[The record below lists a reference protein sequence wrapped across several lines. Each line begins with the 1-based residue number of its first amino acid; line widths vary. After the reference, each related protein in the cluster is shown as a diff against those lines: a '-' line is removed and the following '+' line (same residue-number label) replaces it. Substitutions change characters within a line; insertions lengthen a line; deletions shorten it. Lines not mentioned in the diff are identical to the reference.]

1 MTVPSAHQPLLA
13 IRDLSVKFADATA
26 VKDVS
31 FTLDRGQTMALV
43 GESGS
48 GKSVTALSILQLLP
62 YPRAS
67 HPSGSIIFDG
77 QEMIGAKERTLR
89 KIRGNRISMIF
100 QEPMTSLN
108 PLHNIEKQVGEV
120 LFLHKGLRG
129 AKARARILE
138 LLDLV
143 GIPDPASRLKALP
156 HELSGGQRQ
165 RVMIAMALAN
175 EPELLIADEPTTALD
190 VTIQAQIL
198 ELLKDLQAKLG
209 MALLLITHDLQ
220 IVQKMAQTVCVMK
233 DGEIV
238 EAGQAH
244 ALFDAPKHAYTK
256 KLLSA
261 VPSGEAPVLPENATE
276 LLETS
281 NIHVQFPIGRKGI
294 LGRPDHYLN
303 AVDRISL
310 TLKQGETLGIVGES
324 GSGKTTL
331 AMAILRLL
339 KSSGDIR
346 FAGQDIRGFS
356 GADLRKLRRDMQVVF
371 QDPFGS
377 LSPRM
382 SIAQIVGEGLEIHE
396 PTLTKAEREARIAEA
411 LTEVDLPQNAMDRYP
426 HEFSG
431 GQRQRISIA
440 RALVLKPR
448 FIVLDEPTSALDM
461 SVQAQI
467 VELLRDLQARH
478 KMAYLFISHD
488 LRVVRALSHRVMVM
502 KGGKLVES
510 GPAADV
516 FDNPT
521 QPYTKALLAAAL
533 DLKATGTEFVRN

>member
-1 MTVPSAHQPLLA
+1 MTTPQSTQPLLVVN
-13 IRDLSVKFADATA
+13 DLSVNFAGIPA
-26 VKDVS
+26 VKGIS
-31 FTLDRGQTMALV
+31 FSMGRGETMALV

-62 YPRAS
+62 YPRAT
-67 HPSGSIIFDG
+67 HPSGSITFDG
-77 QEMIGAKERTLR
+77 TEMVGADERTLR
-89 KIRGNRISMIF
+89 QIRGNRISMIF

-108 PLHNIEKQVGEV
+108 PLHNIEKQIGEV
-120 LFLHKGLRG
+120 LLLHKGLRG
-129 AKARARILE
+129 GKARARILE

-143 GIPDPASRLKALP
+143 GIPDPSSRLRALP

-198 ELLKDLQAKLG
+198 ELLQDLQSKLG
-209 MALLLITHDLQ
+209 MGLLLITHDLQ
-220 IVQKMAQTVCVMK
+220 IVQKMAQNVCVMK

-238 EAGQAH
+238 ERGTGH
-244 ALFDAPKHAYTK
+244 GLFENPQHPYTQ
-256 KLLSA
+256 KLLAA
-261 VPSGEAPVLPENATE
+261 VPSGNAPALPENAAG

-281 NIHVQFPIGRKGI
+281 NIQVRFPIGRKGL
-294 LGRPDHYLN
+294 LGRPESYLD
-303 AVDRISL
+303 AVDHISL

-339 KSSGDIR
+339 KSDGDIR
-346 FAGQDIRGFS
+346 FGGKDIRKFS
-356 GADLRKLRRDMQVVF
+356 GADLRTLRRDMQVVF

-396 PTLTKAEREARIAEA
+396 PDLTPGERQKRISEA
-411 LTEVDLPQNAMDRYP
+411 LSEVDLPQNAMDRYP

-502 KGGKLVES
+502 QNGKLVES
-510 GPAADV
+510 GAAADV
-516 FDNPT
+516 FDHPQ

-533 DLKATGTEFVRN
+533 DLRAAGTDFVSN

>member
-1 MTVPSAHQPLLA
+1 MTNIQSTQPLLVVS
-13 IRDLSVKFADATA
+13 DLSASFAGIPA
-26 VKDVS
+26 VKGIS
-31 FTLDRGQTMALV
+31 FSMGRGETMALV

-62 YPRAS
+62 YPRAT
-67 HPSGSIIFDG
+67 HPSGSITFDG
-77 QEMIGAKERTLR
+77 TEMVGADERTLR
-89 KIRGNRISMIF
+89 QIRGNRISMIF

-108 PLHNIEKQVGEV
+108 PLHNIEKQIGEV
-120 LFLHKGLRG
+120 LLLHKGLRG
-129 AKARARILE
+129 GKARARILE

-143 GIPDPASRLKALP
+143 GIPDPSSRLKALP

-198 ELLKDLQAKLG
+198 ELLQDLQNKLG
-209 MALLLITHDLQ
+209 MGLLLITHDLQ
-220 IVQKMAQTVCVMK
+220 IVQKMAQNVCVMK

-238 EAGQAH
+238 ERGTGH
-244 ALFDAPKHAYTK
+244 GLFENPQHPYTQ
-256 KLLSA
+256 KLLAA
-261 VPSGEAPVLPENATE
+261 VPSGNAPALPENAAD

-281 NIHVQFPIGRKGI
+281 NIQVRFPIGRKGL
-294 LGRPDHYLN
+294 LGRPESYLD
-303 AVDRISL
+303 AVDHISL

-339 KSSGDIR
+339 KSNGDIR
-346 FAGQDIRGFS
+346 FGGKDIRKFA
-356 GADLRKLRRDMQVVF
+356 GADLRTLRRDMQVVF

-396 PTLTKAEREARIAEA
+396 PDLTPGERQKRISEA
-411 LTEVDLPQNAMDRYP
+411 LVEVDLPQNAMDRYP

-448 FIVLDEPTSALDM
+448 FMVLDEPTSALDM

-502 KGGKLVES
+502 QGGKLVES
-510 GPAADV
+510 GAAADV
-516 FDNPT
+516 FDHPQ

-533 DLKATGTEFVRN
+533 DLRAAGTDFVRN

>member
-1 MTVPSAHQPLLA
+1 MTNIQSTQPLLVVS
-13 IRDLSVKFADATA
+13 DLSASFAGIPA
-26 VKDVS
+26 VKGIS
-31 FTLDRGQTMALV
+31 FSMGRGETMALV

-62 YPRAS
+62 YPRAT
-67 HPSGSIIFDG
+67 HPSGSITFDG
-77 QEMIGAKERTLR
+77 TEMVGADERTLR
-89 KIRGNRISMIF
+89 QIRGNRISMIF

-108 PLHNIEKQVGEV
+108 PLHNIEKQIGEV
-120 LFLHKGLRG
+120 LLLHKGLRG
-129 AKARARILE
+129 GKARARILE

-143 GIPDPASRLKALP
+143 GIPDPSSRLKALP

-198 ELLKDLQAKLG
+198 ELLQDLQTKLG
-209 MALLLITHDLQ
+209 MGLLLITHDLQ
-220 IVQKMAQTVCVMK
+220 IVQKMAQHVCVMK

-238 EAGQAH
+238 ERGSGH
-244 ALFDAPKHAYTK
+244 GLFENPQHPYTQ
-256 KLLSA
+256 KLLAA
-261 VPSGEAPVLPENATE
+261 VPSGHAPDLPENAAD

-281 NIHVQFPIGRKGI
+281 NIQVRFPIGRKGL
-294 LGRPDHYLN
+294 LGRPESYLD
-303 AVDRISL
+303 AVDHISL

-339 KSSGDIR
+339 KSNGDIR
-346 FAGQDIRGFS
+346 FGGKDIRKFA
-356 GADLRKLRRDMQVVF
+356 GADLRTLRRDMQVVF

-396 PTLTKAEREARIAEA
+396 PDLTPAERQARISEA
-411 LTEVDLPQNAMDRYP
+411 LVEVDLPQNAMDRYP

-448 FIVLDEPTSALDM
+448 FMVLDEPTSALDM

-502 KGGKLVES
+502 QGGKLVES
-510 GPAADV
+510 GAAADV
-516 FDNPT
+516 FDHPQ

-533 DLKATGTEFVRN
+533 DLRAAGTDFVRN

>member
-1 MTVPSAHQPLLA
+1 MTNIQSTQPLLVVS
-13 IRDLSVKFADATA
+13 DLSASFAGIPA
-26 VKDVS
+26 VKGIS
-31 FTLDRGQTMALV
+31 FSMRRGETMALV

-62 YPRAS
+62 YPRAT
-67 HPSGSIIFDG
+67 HPSGSITFDG
-77 QEMIGAKERTLR
+77 TEMVGADERTLR
-89 KIRGNRISMIF
+89 QIRGNRISMIF

-108 PLHNIEKQVGEV
+108 PLHNIEKQIGEV
-120 LFLHKGLRG
+120 LLLHKGLRG
-129 AKARARILE
+129 GKARARILE

-143 GIPDPASRLKALP
+143 GIPDPSSRLKALP

-198 ELLKDLQAKLG
+198 ELLQDLQSKLG
-209 MALLLITHDLQ
+209 MGLLLITHDLQ
-220 IVQKMAQTVCVMK
+220 IVQKMAQNVCVMK

-238 EAGQAH
+238 ERGTGH
-244 ALFDAPKHAYTK
+244 GLFENPQHPYTQ
-256 KLLSA
+256 KLLAA
-261 VPSGEAPVLPENATE
+261 VPSGNAPALPENAAD

-281 NIHVQFPIGRKGI
+281 NIQVRFPIGRKGL
-294 LGRPDHYLN
+294 LGRPESYLD
-303 AVDRISL
+303 AVDHISL

-339 KSSGDIR
+339 KSNGEIR
-346 FAGQDIRGFS
+346 FGGKDVRKFA
-356 GADLRKLRRDMQVVF
+356 GADLRTLRRDMQVVF

-382 SIAQIVGEGLEIHE
+382 SISQIVGEGLEIHE
-396 PTLTKAEREARIAEA
+396 PDLTPAERQARISEA
-411 LTEVDLPQNAMDRYP
+411 LSEVDLPQNAMDRYP

-448 FIVLDEPTSALDM
+448 FMVLDEPTSALDM

-502 KGGKLVES
+502 QGGKLVES
-510 GPAADV
+510 GAAADV
-516 FDNPT
+516 FDHPQ

-533 DLKATGTEFVRN
+533 DLRAAGTDFVRN

>member
-1 MTVPSAHQPLLA
+1 MTNIQSTQPLLVVS
-13 IRDLSVKFADATA
+13 DLSASFAGIPA
-26 VKDVS
+26 VKGIS
-31 FTLDRGQTMALV
+31 FSMGRGETMALV

-62 YPRAS
+62 YPRAT
-67 HPSGSIIFDG
+67 HPSGSITFDG
-77 QEMIGAKERTLR
+77 TEIVGADERTLR
-89 KIRGNRISMIF
+89 QIRGNRISMIF

-108 PLHNIEKQVGEV
+108 PLHNIEKQIGEV
-120 LFLHKGLRG
+120 LLLHKGLRG
-129 AKARARILE
+129 GKARARILE

-143 GIPDPASRLKALP
+143 GIPDPSSRLKALP

-198 ELLKDLQAKLG
+198 ELLQDLQNKLG
-209 MALLLITHDLQ
+209 MGLLLITHDLQ
-220 IVQKMAQTVCVMK
+220 IVQKMAQNVCVMK

-238 EAGQAH
+238 ERGTGH
-244 ALFDAPKHAYTK
+244 GLFENPQHAYTQ
-256 KLLSA
+256 KLLAA
-261 VPSGEAPVLPENATE
+261 VPSGNAPDLPENAAD

-281 NIHVQFPIGRKGI
+281 NIQVRFPIGRKGL
-294 LGRPDHYLN
+294 LGRPESYLD
-303 AVDRISL
+303 AVDHISL

-339 KSSGDIR
+339 KSNGEIR
-346 FAGQDIRGFS
+346 FGGKDVRKFA
-356 GADLRKLRRDMQVVF
+356 GADLRTLRRDMQVVF

-382 SIAQIVGEGLEIHE
+382 SISQIVGEGLEIHE
-396 PTLTKAEREARIAEA
+396 PDLTPAERQARISEA
-411 LTEVDLPQNAMDRYP
+411 LSEVDLPQNAMDRYP

-502 KGGKLVES
+502 QGGKLVES
-510 GPAADV
+510 GAAADV
-516 FDNPT
+516 FDHPQ

-533 DLKATGTEFVRN
+533 DLRAAGTDFVSN

>member
-1 MTVPSAHQPLLA
+1 MTTPQSTQPLLVVN
-13 IRDLSVKFADATA
+13 DLSVNFAGIPA
-26 VKDVS
+26 VKGIS
-31 FTLDRGQTMALV
+31 FSMGRGETMALV

-62 YPRAS
+62 YPRAT
-67 HPSGSIIFDG
+67 HPSGSITFDG
-77 QEMIGAKERTLR
+77 TEMVGADERTLR
-89 KIRGNRISMIF
+89 QIRGNRISMIF

-108 PLHNIEKQVGEV
+108 PLHNIEKQIGEV
-120 LFLHKGLRG
+120 LLLHKGLRG
-129 AKARARILE
+129 GKARARILE

-143 GIPDPASRLKALP
+143 GIPDPSSRLRALP

-198 ELLKDLQAKLG
+198 ELLQDLQSKLG
-209 MALLLITHDLQ
+209 MGLLLITHDLQ
-220 IVQKMAQTVCVMK
+220 IVQKMAQNVCVMK

-238 EAGQAH
+238 ERGTGH
-244 ALFDAPKHAYTK
+244 GLFENPQHLYTQ
-256 KLLSA
+256 KLLAA
-261 VPSGEAPVLPENATE
+261 VPSGNAPDLPENAAD

-281 NIHVQFPIGRKGI
+281 NIQVRFPIGRKGL
-294 LGRPDHYLN
+294 LGRPESYLD
-303 AVDRISL
+303 AVDHISL

-339 KSSGDIR
+339 KSDGDIR
-346 FAGQDIRGFS
+346 FGGKDIRKFA
-356 GADLRKLRRDMQVVF
+356 GADLRTLRRDMQVVF

-396 PTLTKAEREARIAEA
+396 PDLTPAERQKRISEA
-411 LTEVDLPQNAMDRYP
+411 LVEVDLPQNAMDRYP

-502 KGGKLVES
+502 QNGKLVES
-510 GPAADV
+510 GAAADV
-516 FDNPT
+516 FDHPQ

-533 DLKATGTEFVRN
+533 DLRAAGTDFVRN

>member
-1 MTVPSAHQPLLA
+1 MTNIQSTQPLLVVS
-13 IRDLSVKFADATA
+13 DLSASFAGIPA
-26 VKDVS
+26 VKGIS
-31 FTLDRGQTMALV
+31 FSMRRGETMALV

-62 YPRAS
+62 YPRAT
-67 HPSGSIIFDG
+67 HPSGSITFDG
-77 QEMIGAKERTLR
+77 TEMVGADERTLR
-89 KIRGNRISMIF
+89 QIRGNRISMIF

-108 PLHNIEKQVGEV
+108 PLHNIEKQIGEV
-120 LFLHKGLRG
+120 LLLHKGLRG
-129 AKARARILE
+129 GKARARILE

-143 GIPDPASRLKALP
+143 GIPDPSSRLKALP

-198 ELLKDLQAKLG
+198 ELLQDLQNKLG
-209 MALLLITHDLQ
+209 MGLLLITHDLQ
-220 IVQKMAQTVCVMK
+220 IVQKMAQNVCVMK

-238 EAGQAH
+238 ERGTGH
-244 ALFDAPKHAYTK
+244 GLFENPQHPYTQ
-256 KLLSA
+256 KLLAA
-261 VPSGEAPVLPENATE
+261 VPSGNAPALPENAAD

-281 NIHVQFPIGRKGI
+281 NIQVRFPIGRKGL
-294 LGRPDHYLN
+294 LGRPESYLD
-303 AVDRISL
+303 AVDHISL

-339 KSSGDIR
+339 KSNGDIR
-346 FAGQDIRGFS
+346 FGGKDIRKFA
-356 GADLRKLRRDMQVVF
+356 GADLRTLRRDMQVVF

-396 PTLTKAEREARIAEA
+396 PDLTPGERQKRISEA
-411 LTEVDLPQNAMDRYP
+411 LVEVDLPQNAMDRYP

-448 FIVLDEPTSALDM
+448 FMVLDEPTSALDM

-502 KGGKLVES
+502 QGGKLVES
-510 GPAADV
+510 GAAADV
-516 FDNPT
+516 FDHPQ

-533 DLKATGTEFVRN
+533 DLRAAGTDFVRN